1 MPLATK
7 NGSLI
12 IKSGRIAETC
22 SCCAS
27 GGCPSCPFPSQMLM
41 RAFTAT
47 FGFNVDGYRN
57 PIPFTD
63 RVTVVQTSG
72 SSGVAEYSF
81 SYQNPKFSQGG
92 FSGISQCIYAN
103 GEKILE
109 SFFVSLKLVSYRAA
123 NESGR
128 WSQAPAD
135 WCVTCEASYGKTVS
149 VYENEGTSSQ
159 RCTFIQYGSS
169 GLVQGAD
176 LLNYTGWSNNIFTA
190 QSLSNC
196 FTGASL
202 LTKGRWGFQ
211 TDTLRRS
218 SITIESVA

>member
-1 MPLATK
+1 ML
-7 NGSLI
+7 GSP
-12 IKSGRIAETC
+12 C
-22 SCCAS
+22 SPCCGAS
-27 GGCPSCPFPSQMLM
+27 ACPSCPFPSQMLM

-47 FGFNVDGYRN
+47 FGFNVDGYRS

-72 SSGVAEYSF
+72 SSGVAEYLY
-81 SYQNPKFSQGG
+81 SYENPKFSDGG
-92 FSGISQCIYAN
+92 FGGISRCIYTS
-103 GEKILE
+103 GETIFE
-109 SFFVSLKLVSYRAA
+109 SCFVSMKLVSYRAA
-123 NESGR
+123 NESGQ

-176 LLNYTGWSNNIFTA
+176 LLDYTGWFRNIFTR
-190 QSLSNC
+190 QSLFNC

-202 LTKGRWGFQ
+202 LTRSSWGFQ
-211 TDTLRRS
+211 TDPYTLRRS
-218 SITIESVA
+218 SITIESVS